1 MKILMTILKLYS
13 EYDFETNNFNGAL
26 FCKNVAG
33 VAVLIIYM
41 SSDAAFYLYTVS

>member
-13 EYDFETNNFNGAL
+13 GYDFETNNFKGAL

-33 VAVLIIYM
+33 VTVLILYM
-41 SSDAAFYLYTVS
+41 TSDAALY